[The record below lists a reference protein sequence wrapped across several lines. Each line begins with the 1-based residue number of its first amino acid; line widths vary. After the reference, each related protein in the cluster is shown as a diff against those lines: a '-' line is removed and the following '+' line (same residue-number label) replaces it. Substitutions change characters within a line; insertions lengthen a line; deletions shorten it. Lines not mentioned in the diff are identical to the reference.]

1 MKIAVIGAGAMGSLF
16 GGKLSPYADVWLVD
30 PWTSHVQ
37 TLQRDGLRLT
47 ELDGTESVIPVQA
60 AADAA
65 AVGGG
70 VDLVIIFVK
79 SHQTAEA
86 AQWARPLLKPDGLAL
101 TLQNGLGN
109 LEAIADVL
117 GAARAVQGVTS
128 HGATLLGPGRVR
140 HAGQGPTHI
149 AIQPSSAERLNAVAA
164 LFRQA
169 GFEIHLSNNL
179 DGLLWGKLVI
189 NVGINSLT
197 AILRVPN
204 GLLAELEPASA
215 LMAAAVEEAVRV
227 AQAKGIALPYD
238 DPQGQVKAVA
248 IATGSNRSSMLSDVL
263 RGVPTEIDVINGA
276 IVREGTRLGIPTPVN
291 QALVWLIKA
300 IEASYEYSW

>member
-16 GGKLSPYADVWLVD
+16 GGKLSPYGDVWLVD
-30 PWTSHVQ
+30 PWASHVQ

-47 ELDGTESVIPVQA
+47 ELDGTESIIPVQA
-60 AADAA
+60 TTDPA

-109 LEAIADVL
+109 LQTIADML
-117 GAARAVQGVTS
+117 GEARAVQGVTS

-149 AIQPSSAERLNAVAA
+149 AIQPSMAERLNAVAA

-169 GFEIHLSNNL
+169 GFEIHLSDNL

-189 NVGINSLT
+189 NVGINPLT

-204 GLLAELEPASA
+204 GVLAELEPASA
-215 LMAAAVEEAVRV
+215 LMAATVDEAVRI
-227 AQAKGIALPYD
+227 AHAKEITLPYD
-238 DPQGQVKAVA
+238 DPQRQVKAVA
-248 IATGSNRSSMLSDVL
+248 VATGSNRSSMLSDVL

-291 QALVWLIKA
+291 QTLVLLIKA
-300 IEASYEYSW
+300 IEASYVLAQ

>member
-16 GGKLSPYADVWLVD
+16 GGKLSPYGDVWLVD
-30 PWTSHVQ
+30 PWASHVQ

-47 ELDGTESVIPVQA
+47 ELDGTESIIPVQA
-60 AADAA
+60 TTDPA

-109 LEAIADVL
+109 LQTITDML
-117 GAARAVQGVTS
+117 GEARAVQGVTS

-149 AIQPSSAERLNAVAA
+149 AIQPSIAEHLNAVAA
-164 LFRQA
+164 LFRPA

-189 NVGINSLT
+189 NVGINPLT

-204 GLLAELEPASA
+204 GVLAELEPASA
-215 LMAAAVEEAVRV
+215 LMAATVDEAVRV
-227 AQAKGIALPYD
+227 AHAKGITLPYD
-238 DPQGQVKAVA
+238 DPQRQVKAVA
-248 IATGSNRSSMLSDVL
+248 VATGSNRSSMLSDVL

-291 QALVWLIKA
+291 QTLVWLIKA
-300 IEASYEYSW
+300 IEASYVLVQ

>member
-30 PWTSHVQ
+30 PWASHVQ

-47 ELDGTESVIPVQA
+47 ELDGTESIIPVQA
-60 AADAA
+60 TTDSA

-109 LEAIADVL
+109 LQTISNML
-117 GAARAVQGVTS
+117 GEARAVQGVTS
-128 HGATLLGPGRVR
+128 HGATLLGPGGVR

-149 AIQPSSAERLNAVAA
+149 AIQPSIAERLNAVAA

-189 NVGINSLT
+189 NVGINPLT

-204 GLLAELEPASA
+204 GVLAELEPASA
-215 LMAAAVEEAVRV
+215 LMAATVDEAVRV
-227 AQAKGIALPYD
+227 AHAKGIALPYD

-248 IATGSNRSSMLSDVL
+248 VATGSNCSSMLSDVL
-263 RGVPTEIDVINGA
+263 RGVPTEIDVINGT

-291 QALVWLIKA
+291 QTLVWLIKA
-300 IEASYEYSW
+300 IEASYVLAQ

>member
-1 MKIAVIGAGAMGSLF
+1 
-16 GGKLSPYADVWLVD
+16 
-30 PWTSHVQ
+30 VQ
-37 TLQRDGLRLT
+37 TLQHDGLRLA

-60 AADAA
+60 TTDPA

-70 VDLVIIFVK
+70 TDLVIIFVK

-109 LEAIADVL
+109 LQTIADVL
-117 GAARAVQGVTS
+117 GEARAVQGVTS

-149 AIQPSSAERLNAVAA
+149 AIQPSIAERLNAVAA

-189 NVGINSLT
+189 NVGINPLT

-215 LMAAAVEEAVRV
+215 LMAAAVEEAVHV
-227 AQAKGIALPYD
+227 AQAKGIALPYA
-238 DPQGQVKAVA
+238 DPQEQVKAVT

-276 IVREGTRLGIPTPVN
+276 IVREGTRLGISTPIN
-291 QALVWLIKA
+291 QTLVWLIKA
-300 IEASYEYSW
+300 IEASYGHG